1 MNKDRI
7 QINGV
12 WYVKESNAKSATKKV
27 EIEDHQ
33 ITKFK
38 GATFEN
44 DDYCWEATKIYK
56 DDKTLY
62 SGLDVKFTDKTVNPW
77 KDSHWDNDKWM
88 EGVLENNPD
97 SLKEAYEA
105 GQQTMYCGCYEVNDC
120 TSFEEWIYEK
130 FKSE

>member
-12 WYVKESNAKSATKKV
+12 WYVKESNAKTTAKKV

-38 GATFEN
+38 GASFET

-56 DDKTLY
+56 DDGTLY
-62 SGLDVKFTDKTVNPW
+62 SGLDIKFTDKTSGDY
-77 KDSHWDNDKWM
+77 DSFETFYWDNDLWM
-88 EGVLENNPD
+88 RGVLESNPE
-97 SLKEAYEA
+97 SLEEARDNMDDEGIAYFQAFLAKLRE
-105 GQQTMYCGCYEVNDC
+105 D
-120 TSFEEWIYEK
+120 FWL
-130 FKSE
+130 